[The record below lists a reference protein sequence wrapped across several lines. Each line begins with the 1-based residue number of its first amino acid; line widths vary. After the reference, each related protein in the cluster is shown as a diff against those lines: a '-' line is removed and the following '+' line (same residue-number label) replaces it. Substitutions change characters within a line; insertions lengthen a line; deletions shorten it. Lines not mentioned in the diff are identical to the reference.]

1 MRIRL
6 LLPIFLV
13 AFGTL
18 ISHAQEDH
26 FYKALDDF
34 RTNPTPE
41 ELSILIQKTDALP
54 MLDADSHLAKVVVDC
69 NIAYYQ
75 TRYGNI
81 AAAIYR
87 YEAALERYRTQQ
99 LSGYD
104 MVSSAMIPLGNLY
117 TQTNAYAEAEH
128 MIRAYITLSRKAN
141 QNNHLLSGLINLS
154 VPLQNQGKYENA
166 IRVLEEAKKLRPDN
180 IDIRMNL
187 ATNYF
192 SKGDDTQAEVLAQEV
207 IASDPNQV
215 NGYKLLAQIAI
226 RQGDFLKGE
235 QRLQKA
241 LQIQL
246 SETSTSQR
254 PLAKTRLLL
263 AQTYASNQNIAQAQA
278 QLQALYRIWFVG
290 YTNDQKLPSEAQLF
304 GENTLVDA
312 LDLHA
317 ELFSFQHKNEAA
329 LKAYAFAAQVN
340 DLLNNDQLQQASKL
354 RLQASDKVRS
364 EKRLAL
370 IYDLYKNEKKETWL
384 EKALRISERSKS
396 SVVLASSQD
405 KALLSKHA
413 SDSLVIAYQ
422 HQGAQLSRLEAQL
435 WKLRST
441 QTTHLQQIE
450 TLQIAYSKIMLS
462 QRNLRLRIAEKYPS
476 LNVRESSVSYAF
488 LKEKV
493 KEKEETLVSYFFGKQ
508 AIYQF
513 IIGPSLTS
521 FEKIAPDQTARDT
534 VFNTCVRY
542 NRYFEDASKINN
554 TPDAFKKD
562 AHLLYTLLKLPA
574 AEKMILIPD
583 GMLAFLPFSTLLTTP
598 SEGFVFDQMPFLL
611 QSTTITYQLSATQYL
626 KAPTTSIKPTSVLGV
641 FPVFEGS
648 ELALNYS
655 VEEANAIKETF
666 PTKLLIRDEAVVENV
681 FPSNAFEKGVTND
694 YTILHFSTHARG
706 GGFTAPAELQFIDQ
720 SVTVTDLYG
729 LNLQPDLIVL
739 SACETGVGSIA
750 TGEGTLSLAR
760 GFQYAGAQNL
770 LFSLWKV
777 NDKATAQLMGD
788 FYTNLKDTS
797 SKTVS
802 LQQAQQNYLSDE
814 TIANAKKSPYYWG
827 AFVYYGAPEEAI
839 TSFSWIWILGIVI
852 FGLFLILI
860 VYKKYGITS

>member
-1 MRIRL
+1 ML
-6 LLPIFLV
+6 LVVFC
-13 AFGTL
+13 TL
-18 ISHAQEDH
+18 TSHAQEDL
-26 FYKALDDF
+26 FYNALDAF
-34 RTNPTPE
+34 LNNPTPQ
-41 ELSILIQKTDALP
+41 ELSKLIQETDTLP
-54 MLDADSHLAKVVVDC
+54 ISDADSHLAKVVVDC

-75 TRYGNI
+75 TRYGDI

-87 YEAALERYRTQQ
+87 YEAALDRYKAQQ

-104 MVSSAMIPLGNLY
+104 MVDAAMIPLGNLY
-117 TQTNAYAEAEH
+117 TQTNAYTEAEH
-128 MIRAYITLSRKAN
+128 MIRGYIALSRKAN

-166 IRVLEEAKKLRPDN
+166 IRVLEEAKKLSPEN

-192 SKGDDTQAEVLAQEV
+192 SKGDHTQAEALAQEV

-226 RQGDFLKGE
+226 RQQNYLKGE

-241 LQIQL
+241 LQVQL
-246 SETSTSQR
+246 SKTSTPQR
-254 PLAKTRLLL
+254 SLAKIKLLL
-263 AQTYASNQNIAQAQA
+263 AQTYASNQNITEAKE
-278 QLQALYRIWFVG
+278 QLQQLYRIWFVD
-290 YTNDQKLPSEAQLF
+290 YTNDQEFPNETQLF

-317 ELFSFQHKNEAA
+317 ELFSFQHKNEEA
-329 LKAYAFAAQVN
+329 LKAYALAAHVA
-340 DLLNNDQLQQASKL
+340 DLLNNDQLQQVSKL

-370 IYDLYKNEKKETWL
+370 IYDLYKNEKEEIWL

-396 SVVLASSQD
+396 TVVLESSQD

-413 SDSLVIAYQ
+413 NDSLVIAYQ
-422 HQGAQLSRLEAQL
+422 HQGVQLSRLETQL
-435 WKLRST
+435 WKLRSA
-441 QTTHLQQIE
+441 QTTNLQQIE
-450 TLQIAYSKIMLS
+450 ELQMAYSNTMLS
-462 QRNLRLRIAEKYPS
+462 QRNLRLRIAEKYPT
-476 LNVRESSVSYAF
+476 LNTQESSISYPL

-493 KEKEETLVSYFFGKQ
+493 KEKEETVVSYFFGKQ

-513 IIGPSLTS
+513 IIGPATTH
-521 FEKIAPDQTARDT
+521 FEKIAPDQTARDMI
-534 VFNTCVRY
+534 FNICVRY

-554 TPDAFKKD
+554 APDAFKND
-562 AHLLYTLLKLPA
+562 AHALYTLLKLPVT
-574 AEKMILIPD
+574 EKIIIIPD
-583 GMLAFLPFSTLLTTP
+583 GMLAFLPFSTLLTEP
-598 SEGFVFDQMPFLL
+598 SEGVIFDQMSFLL

-626 KAPTTSIKPTSVLGV
+626 KAPKTSTKPTSVLGV

-648 ELALNYS
+648 ELALTYS
-655 VEEANAIKETF
+655 IEEANAIKEIF
-666 PTKLLIRDEAVVENV
+666 PTKLLMRDEAGAEAV
-681 FPSNAFEKGVTND
+681 FPSNAFKDGITND

-706 GGFTAPAELQFIDQ
+706 GGFNTPAELQFMGQTI
-720 SVTVTDLYG
+720 TVNELYG
-729 LNLQPDLIVL
+729 LNLQPDLVVL

-760 GFQYAGAQNL
+760 GFQYAGAPNL

-777 NDKATAQLMGD
+777 NDKATSQLMGD
-788 FYTNLKDTS
+788 FYKNLKDTS
-797 SKTVS
+797 SKTIS
-802 LQQAQQNYLSDE
+802 LKQAQQTYLSDK
-814 TIANAKKSPYYWG
+814 TISNAKKSPYYWG
-827 AFVYYGAPEEAI
+827 AFVYYGTPEEVV
-839 TSFSWIWILGIVI
+839 TSFSWIWILGIII
-852 FGLFLILI
+852 FGLFLMLI